1 MKKVLLAAVAALAI
15 GGALASCATPTPYQP
30 AAPGRNLGYGYSDY
44 RIDDTHWRVTF
55 SGNSLTSRETVEK
68 YLLYRAAELTL
79 EQGFDWFDT
88 TDRHTE
94 RNTSYYATDPYY
106 HSPFWGAYGW
116 GWRPY
121 WRYYGGPFGW
131 RGWDPWFGSP
141 FWADTVNIQEV
152 SRYDATAEIVLG
164 RNPPPAGHR
173 VFNAREVVA
182 NLAPSIARPSPG
194 AGAPHPVPPPP
205 PPPR

>member
-1 MKKVLLAAVAALAI
+1 MKKVLLAAAAALAI

-30 AAPGRNLGYGYSDY
+30 AAPGRTLGYGYSNY

-79 EQGFDWFDT
+79 EQGYDWFDT

-106 HSPFWGAYGW
+106 NSPFWGAYGW

-121 WRYYGGPFGW
+121 WRYYGHGYGW
-131 RGWDPWFGSP
+131 RTWDPFWGDP
-141 FWADTVNIQEV
+141 FWGDTVQTVE
-152 SRYDATAEIVLG
+152 RFAAEAEIVMHHGPKPEGAHGYDARQVMDNLG
-164 RNPPPAGHR
+164 PKIQRPAPPK
-173 VFNAREVVA
+173 
-182 NLAPSIARPSPG
+182 
-194 AGAPHPVPPPP
+194 
-205 PPPR
+205 